1 MYSSRKFRLRR
12 RRDRDSRQFRS
23 VRSTTDGASIIVAR
37 MVETLGHYK
46 ILDRIG
52 AGTLGDVYRARDTRL
67 GRTVAV
73 KLPGAELQAD
83 RATARRAART
93 TRAPPRC
100 CRTPTSR
107 RSTKSATRT
116 GRLFLVFEFVPGEPL
131 KRVIAGRPLNMRRAV
146 DLATQM
152 ADALAEAHAAD
163 IVHGDLTPDTVMIT
177 PKGNA
182 KILDF
187 GFVRWKKSPTPDGES
202 DHRTDIEALGALLFE
217 MLTGSRRPRRRHG
230 SAPRCRAS
238 STRLSARHSA
248 RMRRAAT
255 KRPRRCAAELRSVA
269 AILDVRAASADP
281 ARVGAGPPRT
291 QFARAGSSSRSSS
304 WSPSWLRC
312 GACSVVV
319 QAFRPAV

>member
-1 MYSSRKFRLRR
+1 
-12 RRDRDSRQFRS
+12 
-23 VRSTTDGASIIVAR
+23 
-37 MVETLGHYK
+37 MVEAVGQYK
-46 ILDRIG
+46 ILERIG

-83 RATARRAART
+83 RARLDALSHDARIASVLSHPNIAALYEIGEEE
-93 TRAPPRC
+93 
-100 CRTPTSR
+100 
-107 RSTKSATRT
+107 

-152 ADALAEAHAAD
+152 ADALAEAHAAEV
-163 IVHGDLTPDTVMIT
+163 VHGGLTPDTVMIT

-217 MLTGSRRPRRRHG
+217 MLTGRPP
-230 SAPRCRAS
+230 SEAAPRLGAS
-238 STRLSARHSA
+238 MPGELDEIVGKALGA
-248 RMRRAAT
+248 YAEGGYEAAAT
-255 KRPRRCAAELRSVA
+255 LAAEL
-269 AILDVRAASADP
+269 
-281 ARVGAGPPRT
+281 
-291 QFARAGSSSRSSS
+291 
-304 WSPSWLRC
+304 
-312 GACSVVV
+312 
-319 QAFRPAV
+319 

>member
-1 MYSSRKFRLRR
+1 
-12 RRDRDSRQFRS
+12 
-23 VRSTTDGASIIVAR
+23 
-37 MVETLGHYK
+37 MVESLGQYK

-73 KLPGAELQAD
+73 KLPGADFQSD
-83 RATARRAART
+83 RVRVDALSHDARIASVLSHPNIATLYEIGEED
-93 TRAPPRC
+93 
-100 CRTPTSR
+100 
-107 RSTKSATRT
+107 

-152 ADALAEAHAAD
+152 ADALAEAHAAEV
-163 IVHGDLTPDTVMIT
+163 VHGGLTPDTVMIT

-217 MLTGSRRPRRRHG
+217 MLTGRPP
-230 SAPRCRAS
+230 SEAAPRLGAS
-238 STRLSARHSA
+238 MPGELDQIVGKALGA
-248 RMRRAAT
+248 YAEGGYEAAAT
-255 KRPRRCAAELRSVA
+255 LAAELRSIATVLE
-269 AILDVRAASADP
+269 IRAASADP
-281 ARVGAGPPRT
+281 VRVVPVRRDRKS
-291 QFARAGSSSRSSS
+291 RAWIGS
-304 WSPSWLRC
+304 
-312 GACSVVV
+312 AIVVV
-319 QAFRPAV
+319 VAVFAALAAFWR

>member
-1 MYSSRKFRLRR
+1 
-12 RRDRDSRQFRS
+12 
-23 VRSTTDGASIIVAR
+23 
-37 MVETLGHYK
+37 MVEAVGQYK
-46 ILDRIG
+46 ILERIG

-83 RATARRAART
+83 RARLDALSHDARIASVLSHPNIAALYEIGEEE
-93 TRAPPRC
+93 
-100 CRTPTSR
+100 
-107 RSTKSATRT
+107 

-152 ADALAEAHAAD
+152 ADALAEAHAAEV
-163 IVHGDLTPDTVMIT
+163 VHGGLTPDTVMIT

-217 MLTGSRRPRRRHG
+217 MLTGRPP
-230 SAPRCRAS
+230 SEAAPRLGAS
-238 STRLSARHSA
+238 MPGELDEIVGKALGA
-248 RMRRAAT
+248 YAEGGYEAAAT
-255 KRPRRCAAELRSVA
+255 LAAELRSIATV
-269 AILDVRAASADP
+269 LDVRAASADP
-281 ARVGAGPPRT
+281 VRAAPVRRDRKSRTWIGA
-291 QFARAGSSSRSSS
+291 AI
-304 WSPSWLRC
+304 
-312 GACSVVV
+312 VVV
-319 QAFRPAV
+319 VAVFAALAALAALWR

>member
-1 MYSSRKFRLRR
+1 
-12 RRDRDSRQFRS
+12 
-23 VRSTTDGASIIVAR
+23 
-37 MVETLGHYK
+37 MVESLGQYK

-73 KLPGAELQAD
+73 KLPGADFQSD
-83 RATARRAART
+83 RVRVDALSHDARIASVLSHPNIATLYEIGEED
-93 TRAPPRC
+93 
-100 CRTPTSR
+100 
-107 RSTKSATRT
+107 

-152 ADALAEAHAAD
+152 ADALAEAHAAEV
-163 IVHGDLTPDTVMIT
+163 VHAGLTPDTVMIT

-217 MLTGSRRPRRRHG
+217 MLTGRPP
-230 SAPRCRAS
+230 SEAAPRLGAS
-238 STRLSARHSA
+238 MPGELDQIVGKALGA
-248 RMRRAAT
+248 YAEGGYEAAAT
-255 KRPRRCAAELRSVA
+255 LAAELRSIATVLE
-269 AILDVRAASADP
+269 IRAASADP
-281 ARVGAGPPRT
+281 VRVVPVRRDRKS
-291 QFARAGSSSRSSS
+291 RAWIGI
-304 WSPSWLRC
+304 
-312 GACSVVV
+312 AIVVV
-319 QAFRPAV
+319 VAVFAALAAFWR

>member
-1 MYSSRKFRLRR
+1 
-12 RRDRDSRQFRS
+12 
-23 VRSTTDGASIIVAR
+23 
-37 MVETLGHYK
+37 MVETLGQYK

-83 RATARRAART
+83 RVRLDALSNDARAASVLSHPNI
-93 TRAPPRC
+93 A
-100 CRTPTSR
+100 
-107 RSTKSATRT
+107 ALYEIGEEA

-152 ADALAEAHAAD
+152 ADALAEAHAAEL
-163 IVHGDLTPDTVMIT
+163 VHGGLTPDTVMIT

-187 GFVRWKKSPTPDGES
+187 GFVRWKKSPMPGGES

-217 MLTGSRRPRRRHG
+217 MLTGRPP
-230 SAPRCRAS
+230 SEASPRLGAS
-238 STRLSARHSA
+238 VPGELDEIVGKALGAYADGGYES
-248 RMRRAAT
+248 AAT
-255 KRPRRCAAELRSVA
+255 FAAELRSIA
-269 AILDVRAASADP
+269 TILDVRAASADP
-281 ARVGAGPPRT
+281 V
-291 QFARAGSSSRSSS
+291 RAAPLRDRRERSSRG
-304 WSPSWLRC
+304 WIIL
-312 GACSVVV
+312 
-319 QAFRPAV
+319 AVIAALALAALAGWWRFQS

>member
-1 MYSSRKFRLRR
+1 
-12 RRDRDSRQFRS
+12 
-23 VRSTTDGASIIVAR
+23 
-37 MVETLGHYK
+37 MVEAVGQYK
-46 ILDRIG
+46 ILERIG

-83 RATARRAART
+83 RARLDALSHDARIASVLSHPNIAALYEIGEEE
-93 TRAPPRC
+93 
-100 CRTPTSR
+100 
-107 RSTKSATRT
+107 

-152 ADALAEAHAAD
+152 ADALAEAHAAEV
-163 IVHGDLTPDTVMIT
+163 VHGGLTPDTVMIT

-217 MLTGSRRPRRRHG
+217 MLTGRPP
-230 SAPRCRAS
+230 SEAAPRLGAS
-238 STRLSARHSA
+238 MPGELDEIVGKALGA
-248 RMRRAAT
+248 YAEGGYEAAAT
-255 KRPRRCAAELRSVA
+255 LAAELRSIATVLE
-269 AILDVRAASADP
+269 IRAASADP
-281 ARVGAGPPRT
+281 VRVVPVRRDRKS
-291 QFARAGSSSRSSS
+291 RAWIGI
-304 WSPSWLRC
+304 
-312 GACSVVV
+312 AIVVV
-319 QAFRPAV
+319 VAVFAALAAFWR

>member
-1 MYSSRKFRLRR
+1 
-12 RRDRDSRQFRS
+12 
-23 VRSTTDGASIIVAR
+23 
-37 MVETLGHYK
+37 MVEAVGQYK
-46 ILDRIG
+46 ILERIG

-83 RATARRAART
+83 RARLDALSHDARIASVLSH
-93 TRAPPRC
+93 PNI
-100 CRTPTSR
+100 
-107 RSTKSATRT
+107 ATLYEIGEED

-152 ADALAEAHAAD
+152 ADALAEAHAAEV
-163 IVHGDLTPDTVMIT
+163 VHGGLTPDTVMIT

-217 MLTGSRRPRRRHG
+217 MLTGRPP
-230 SAPRCRAS
+230 SEAAPRLGAS
-238 STRLSARHSA
+238 MPGELDQIVGKALGA
-248 RMRRAAT
+248 YAEGGYEAAAT
-255 KRPRRCAAELRSVA
+255 LAAELRSIATVLE
-269 AILDVRAASADP
+269 IRAASADP
-281 ARVGAGPPRT
+281 VRVVPVRRDRKS
-291 QFARAGSSSRSSS
+291 RAWIGI
-304 WSPSWLRC
+304 
-312 GACSVVV
+312 AIVVV
-319 QAFRPAV
+319 VAVFAALAAFWR

>member
-1 MYSSRKFRLRR
+1 
-12 RRDRDSRQFRS
+12 
-23 VRSTTDGASIIVAR
+23 
-37 MVETLGHYK
+37 MVESLGQYK

-73 KLPGAELQAD
+73 KLPGADFQSD
-83 RATARRAART
+83 RVRVDALSHDARIASVLSHPNIAALYEIGEEE
-93 TRAPPRC
+93 
-100 CRTPTSR
+100 
-107 RSTKSATRT
+107 

-152 ADALAEAHAAD
+152 ADALAEAHAAEV
-163 IVHGDLTPDTVMIT
+163 VHGGLTPDTVMIT

-217 MLTGSRRPRRRHG
+217 MLTGRPP
-230 SAPRCRAS
+230 SEAAPRLGAS
-238 STRLSARHSA
+238 MPGELDQIVGKALGA
-248 RMRRAAT
+248 YAEGGYEAAAT
-255 KRPRRCAAELRSVA
+255 LAAELRSIATVLE
-269 AILDVRAASADP
+269 IRAASADP
-281 ARVGAGPPRT
+281 VRVVPVRRDRKS
-291 QFARAGSSSRSSS
+291 RAWIGI
-304 WSPSWLRC
+304 
-312 GACSVVV
+312 AIVVV
-319 QAFRPAV
+319 VAVFAALAAFWR